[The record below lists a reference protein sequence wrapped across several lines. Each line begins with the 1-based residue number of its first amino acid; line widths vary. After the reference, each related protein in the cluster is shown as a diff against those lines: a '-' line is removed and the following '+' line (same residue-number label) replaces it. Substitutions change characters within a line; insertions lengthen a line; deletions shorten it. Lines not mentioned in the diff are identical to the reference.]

1 MAKSN
6 EKNKVDPPNFLNE
19 KGEIDFAKLLEANP
33 DLLAQFTHQREDDAG
48 GEGQAGSQ
56 GAQMAFATGMA
67 ALRNA
72 LGLSNSYAPLNQAEQ
87 IRAMSMS
94 AQVNLGLEAS
104 QGLSMDM
111 GGKSTFSAAHDA
123 SDDQP
128 IKKKNKKV
136 SKKLK

>member
-6 EKNKVDPPNFLNE
+6 EKNKVNSPNFLNE

-33 DLLAQFTHQREDDAG
+33 DLLSSFTHQREDDEG
-48 GEGQAGSQ
+48 GEGGAAGQ
-56 GAQMAFATGMA
+56 GAQMAFATGLA
-67 ALRNA
+67 ALRSA

-111 GGKSTFSAAHDA
+111 GGKSTFSAAHESHDHE
-123 SDDQP
+123 SKKKVKKS
-128 IKKKNKKV
+128 IKK
-136 SKKLK
+136 S